1 MGIPE
6 CIIEFKRKSRDM
18 RWRSA
23 RGVVALV
30 LKDTTAAV
38 KGKTVTYKSFE
49 EIKETD
55 WTPEN
60 YDLLRLT
67 FLGEPSKVIVD
78 VIDDFTT
85 ETKNL
90 DKSLNKLSYFKFNY
104 LAVPEIPADN
114 VAKVEAWITK
124 MRGKGRTYKAVLTG
138 VKAKNEKALINFTT
152 KGIKVGEKAY
162 STESYT
168 ARVAGILAGLP
179 ATQSITYHVLEEVT
193 EITAHDD
200 ENAAVDNGE
209 LILTNDGEKIK
220 FVRGVT
226 AMTEVGLGEIEDFK
240 KIKILDTADLIKAD
254 IMDTWENYYVGKVM
268 NTYPNKVLFFG
279 AVKGYLN
286 NLQKQELLD
295 PNVDVASDV
304 AFEAQKKWIK
314 STGVDTTVLSDQEIK
329 EYNTGSNVFGYAEF
343 RIADAMEDLKLDLY
357 M

>member
-6 CIIEFKRKSRDM
+6 CLIEFRRKALDM

-30 LKDTTAAV
+30 LKDTTGTV
-38 KGKTVTYKSFE
+38 KGKTVTYKSFDE
-49 EIKETD
+49 VKESD
-55 WTPEN
+55 WTEDN
-60 YDLLRLT
+60 YDFLRLT
-67 FLGEPSKVIVD
+67 FLGEPSKVIVE
-78 VIDDFTT
+78 VIDDFAAGDKT
-85 ETKNL
+85 L
-90 DKSLNKLSYFKFNY
+90 DKGLEKLEYFKFNY
-104 LAVPEIPADN
+104 LAVPEIPSDS

-124 MRGKGRTYKAVLTG
+124 MRKKGRTYKAVLTG
-138 VKAKNEKALINFTT
+138 VKSKTEKGLINFTT
-152 KGIKVGEKAY
+152 KGIKVKDKAY
-162 STESYT
+162 STEAYT

-179 ATQSITYHVLEEVT
+179 STQSITYHVLEEVT
-193 EITAHDD
+193 EITVHDD

-254 IMDTWENYYVGKVM
+254 IQDTWENYYVGKVM

-279 AVKGYLN
+279 AIKGYLDS
-286 NLQKQELLD
+286 LRKQELLD
-295 PNVDVASDV
+295 PNVINEADV

-314 STGVDTTVLSDQEIK
+314 GTGVDVTTMTEQELK
-329 EYNTGSNVFGYAEF
+329 EFNTGSYVFGYAKF
-343 RIADAMEDLKLDLY
+343 RIADAMEDLKLELY

>member
-6 CIIEFKRKSRDM
+6 CIIEFKRKARDM

-30 LKDTTAAV
+30 LKDTTAAI

-78 VIDDFTT
+78 VIDDFTAG
-85 ETKNL
+85 TKNL
-90 DKSLNKLSYFKFNY
+90 DKALDKLSYFKFNY
-104 LAVPEIPADN
+104 LAVPEIPTES

-124 MRGKGRTYKAVLTG
+124 MRKKGRTYKAVLTG
-138 VKAKNEKALINFTT
+138 VKTKTEKALINFTT

-162 STESYT
+162 STEAYT

-279 AVKGYLN
+279 AIKGYLN